1 MKINDLTVDGL
12 EQENYFATQE
22 LIDVVNAAI
31 FLDKPLLIEG
41 PAGTG
46 KTFLAKTL
54 SALLNLEL
62 IRLQCHEGIDED
74 KSVYEWNY
82 KKQLLSIQKSEE
94 NENLFDEK
102 YLIKR
107 PILSALTTEENSLF
121 LIDEI
126 DRSDEEFEALLLEIL
141 AENQVTIP
149 EFGTI
154 KGNENRI
161 TILTSNSTRE
171 LSDALRRRCIY
182 YYLDFPSIEIET
194 KVFMNSIEDIEE
206 NENLFD
212 EKYLIKRPILTALTT
227 EENSLF
233 LIDEIDRSDEE
244 FEALL
249 LEVLAENQV
258 TIPEFGTIK
267 GSENRITILT
277 SNSTRELSDA
287 LRRRCIYYYLDFPS
301 IEIETKVFMNSIEDI
316 DENEARKYASLVSF
330 IRSLSLNKI
339 PSLIES
345 VEWVKYNNSK
355 DQESVR
361 SNLGILLKDKSDQ
374 KKYVEKLEESN
385 EFNQE

>member
-1 MKINDLTVDGL
+1 MNINDLTIDSL
-12 EQENYFATQE
+12 EKENYFATQD
-22 LIDVVNAAI
+22 LVDVVNAAI
-31 FLDKPLLIEG
+31 FLNKPLLIEG

-54 SALLNLEL
+54 SSLLNLEL

-74 KSVYEWNY
+74 KAVYEWNY
-82 KKQLLSIQKSEE
+82 KKQLLSIQSNEK

-107 PILSALTTEENSLF
+107 PILSALTSEENSLF

-141 AENQVTIP
+141 AENQITIP

-154 KGNENRI
+154 NGSENRA

-182 YYLDFPSIEIET
+182 YYLDFPSIDIET
-194 KVFMNSIEDIEE
+194 KVLMNSIE
-206 NENLFD
+206 
-212 EKYLIKRPILTALTT
+212 
-227 EENSLF
+227 
-233 LIDEIDRSDEE
+233 EIDKDS
-244 FEALL
+244 A
-249 LEVLAENQV
+249 A
-258 TIPEFGTIK
+258 
-267 GSENRITILT
+267 
-277 SNSTRELSDA
+277 
-287 LRRRCIYYYLDFPS
+287 
-301 IEIETKVFMNSIEDI
+301 
-316 DENEARKYASLVSF
+316 KYASLISF
-330 IRSLSLNKI
+330 VRSLSLNKI

-355 DQESVR
+355 NEESIR

-374 KKYVEKLEESN
+374 KKYIDKIEESN

>member
-1 MKINDLTVDGL
+1 MNINDLTIDSL
-12 EQENYFATQE
+12 EKENYFATQE
-22 LIDVVNAAI
+22 LVDVVNAAI

-54 SALLNLEL
+54 SSLLNLQL

-74 KSVYEWNY
+74 KAVYEWNY
-82 KKQLLSIQKSEE
+82 KKQLLSIQSSEK

-107 PILSALTTEENSLF
+107 PILTALTNKESSLF

-154 KGNENRI
+154 NGSDNRV

-182 YYLDFPSIEIET
+182 YYLDFPSIDIES
-194 KVFMNSIEDIEE
+194 KVLMNSIDKLDED
-206 NENLFD
+206 
-212 EKYLIKRPILTALTT
+212 
-227 EENSLF
+227 
-233 LIDEIDRSDEE
+233 
-244 FEALL
+244 
-249 LEVLAENQV
+249 
-258 TIPEFGTIK
+258 
-267 GSENRITILT
+267 
-277 SNSTRELSDA
+277 DA
-287 LRRRCIYYYLDFPS
+287 
-301 IEIETKVFMNSIEDI
+301 K
-316 DENEARKYASLVSF
+316 KYASLISF
-330 IRSLSLNKI
+330 VRSLSLNKI

-355 DQESVR
+355 NNESIR

-374 KKYVEKLEESN
+374 KKYIEKLEESN

>member
-1 MKINDLTVDGL
+1 MNINDLTIDSL
-12 EQENYFATQE
+12 EKENYFATQE
-22 LIDVVNAAI
+22 LVDVVNAAI

-54 SALLNLEL
+54 SSLLNLEL

-74 KSVYEWNY
+74 KAVYEWNY
-82 KKQLLSIQKSEE
+82 KKQLLSIQSSEK

-107 PILSALTTEENSLF
+107 PILTALTNIESSIF

-154 KGNENRI
+154 NGSDNRV

-182 YYLDFPSIEIET
+182 YYLDFPSIDIES
-194 KVFMNSIEDIEE
+194 KVLMNSIDKLDED
-206 NENLFD
+206 
-212 EKYLIKRPILTALTT
+212 
-227 EENSLF
+227 
-233 LIDEIDRSDEE
+233 
-244 FEALL
+244 
-249 LEVLAENQV
+249 
-258 TIPEFGTIK
+258 
-267 GSENRITILT
+267 
-277 SNSTRELSDA
+277 DA
-287 LRRRCIYYYLDFPS
+287 
-301 IEIETKVFMNSIEDI
+301 K
-316 DENEARKYASLVSF
+316 KYASLISF
-330 IRSLSLNKI
+330 VRSLSLNKI

-355 DQESVR
+355 NNESIR

-374 KKYVEKLEESN
+374 KKYIEKIEESN
-385 EFNQE
+385 ELNQE

>member
-82 KKQLLSIQKSEE
+82 KKQLLSIQKS
-94 NENLFDEK
+94 
-102 YLIKR
+102 
-107 PILSALTTEENSLF
+107 
-121 LIDEI
+121 
-126 DRSDEEFEALLLEIL
+126 
-141 AENQVTIP
+141 
-149 EFGTI
+149 
-154 KGNENRI
+154 
-161 TILTSNSTRE
+161 
-171 LSDALRRRCIY
+171 
-182 YYLDFPSIEIET
+182 
-194 KVFMNSIEDIEE
+194 EE

>member
-1 MKINDLTVDGL
+1 MNINDLTIDSL
-12 EQENYFATQE
+12 EKENYFATQE
-22 LIDVVNAAI
+22 LVDVVNAAI

-54 SALLNLEL
+54 SSLLNLEL

-74 KSVYEWNY
+74 KAVYEWNY
-82 KKQLLSIQKSEE
+82 KKQLLSIQSSEK

-107 PILSALTTEENSLF
+107 PILTALTNKESSLF

-154 KGNENRI
+154 NGSDNRV

-182 YYLDFPSIEIET
+182 YYLDFPSIDIES
-194 KVFMNSIEDIEE
+194 KVLMNSIDKLDED
-206 NENLFD
+206 
-212 EKYLIKRPILTALTT
+212 
-227 EENSLF
+227 
-233 LIDEIDRSDEE
+233 
-244 FEALL
+244 
-249 LEVLAENQV
+249 
-258 TIPEFGTIK
+258 
-267 GSENRITILT
+267 
-277 SNSTRELSDA
+277 DA
-287 LRRRCIYYYLDFPS
+287 KKF
-301 IEIETKVFMNSIEDI
+301 
-316 DENEARKYASLVSF
+316 ASLISF
-330 IRSLSLNKI
+330 VRSLSLNKI

-355 DQESVR
+355 NNESIR

-374 KKYVEKLEESN
+374 KKYIEKLEESN

>member
-1 MKINDLTVDGL
+1 MKINDLTIDGL

-107 PILSALTTEENSLF
+107 PILTALTTEENSLF

-126 DRSDEEFEALLLEIL
+126 DRSDEEFEALLLEI
-141 AENQVTIP
+141 
-149 EFGTI
+149 
-154 KGNENRI
+154 
-161 TILTSNSTRE
+161 
-171 LSDALRRRCIY
+171 
-182 YYLDFPSIEIET
+182 
-194 KVFMNSIEDIEE
+194 
-206 NENLFD
+206 
-212 EKYLIKRPILTALTT
+212 
-227 EENSLF
+227 
-233 LIDEIDRSDEE
+233 
-244 FEALL
+244 
-249 LEVLAENQV
+249 LAENQV

-316 DENEARKYASLVSF
+316 DENEARKYASLASF

-361 SNLGILLKDKSDQ
+361 SNLGILLKDKSDH

>member
-1 MKINDLTVDGL
+1 MKINDLTIDLL
-12 EQENYFATQE
+12 EKENYFATQD
-22 LIDVVNAAI
+22 LVDVVNAAI
-31 FLDKPLLIEG
+31 FLNKPLLIEG

-54 SALLNLEL
+54 SSLLNLEL

-74 KSVYEWNY
+74 KAVYEWNY
-82 KKQLLSIQKSEE
+82 KKQLLSIQSNEK

-107 PILSALTTEENSLF
+107 PILSALTSEENSLF

-141 AENQVTIP
+141 AENQITIP

-154 KGNENRI
+154 NGSENRA

-182 YYLDFPSIEIET
+182 YYLDFPSIDIET
-194 KVFMNSIEDIEE
+194 KVLMNSIE
-206 NENLFD
+206 
-212 EKYLIKRPILTALTT
+212 
-227 EENSLF
+227 
-233 LIDEIDRSDEE
+233 EIDKDS
-244 FEALL
+244 A
-249 LEVLAENQV
+249 A
-258 TIPEFGTIK
+258 
-267 GSENRITILT
+267 
-277 SNSTRELSDA
+277 
-287 LRRRCIYYYLDFPS
+287 
-301 IEIETKVFMNSIEDI
+301 
-316 DENEARKYASLVSF
+316 KYASLISF
-330 IRSLSLNKI
+330 VRSLSLNKI

-355 DQESVR
+355 NEESIR

-374 KKYVEKLEESN
+374 KKYIEKIEESN

>member
-1 MKINDLTVDGL
+1 MNINDLTIDSL
-12 EQENYFATQE
+12 EKENYFATQD
-22 LIDVVNAAI
+22 LVDVVNAAI
-31 FLDKPLLIEG
+31 FLNKPLLIEG

-54 SALLNLEL
+54 SSLLNLEL

-74 KSVYEWNY
+74 KAVYEWNY
-82 KKQLLSIQKSEE
+82 KKQLLSIQSNEK

-107 PILSALTTEENSLF
+107 PILSALTSEENSLF

-154 KGNENRI
+154 NGSDNRV

-182 YYLDFPSIEIET
+182 YYLDFPSIDIES
-194 KVFMNSIEDIEE
+194 KVLMNSIDKLDED
-206 NENLFD
+206 
-212 EKYLIKRPILTALTT
+212 
-227 EENSLF
+227 
-233 LIDEIDRSDEE
+233 
-244 FEALL
+244 
-249 LEVLAENQV
+249 
-258 TIPEFGTIK
+258 
-267 GSENRITILT
+267 
-277 SNSTRELSDA
+277 DA
-287 LRRRCIYYYLDFPS
+287 KKF
-301 IEIETKVFMNSIEDI
+301 
-316 DENEARKYASLVSF
+316 ASLISF

-355 DQESVR
+355 NNESIR

-374 KKYVEKLEESN
+374 KKYIEKLEESN

>member
-1 MKINDLTVDGL
+1 MNINDLTIDSL
-12 EQENYFATQE
+12 EKENYFATQD
-22 LIDVVNAAI
+22 LVDVVNAAI
-31 FLDKPLLIEG
+31 FLNKPLLIEG

-54 SALLNLEL
+54 SSLLNLEL

-74 KSVYEWNY
+74 KAVYEWNY
-82 KKQLLSIQKSEE
+82 KKQLLSIQSNEK

-107 PILSALTTEENSLF
+107 PILSALTSEENSLF

-141 AENQVTIP
+141 AENQITIP

-154 KGNENRI
+154 NGSENRA

-182 YYLDFPSIEIET
+182 YYLDFPSIDIET
-194 KVFMNSIEDIEE
+194 KVLMNSIE
-206 NENLFD
+206 
-212 EKYLIKRPILTALTT
+212 
-227 EENSLF
+227 
-233 LIDEIDRSDEE
+233 EIDKDS
-244 FEALL
+244 AL
-249 LEVLAENQV
+249 
-258 TIPEFGTIK
+258 
-267 GSENRITILT
+267 
-277 SNSTRELSDA
+277 
-287 LRRRCIYYYLDFPS
+287 
-301 IEIETKVFMNSIEDI
+301 
-316 DENEARKYASLVSF
+316 KYASLISF
-330 IRSLSLNKI
+330 VRSLSLNKI

-345 VEWVKYNNSK
+345 VEWVKYNKSK
-355 DQESVR
+355 NEESIR

-374 KKYVEKLEESN
+374 KKYVEKIEESN

>member
-1 MKINDLTVDGL
+1 MNINDLTIDSL
-12 EQENYFATQE
+12 EKENYFATQE
-22 LIDVVNAAI
+22 LVDVVNAAI

-54 SALLNLEL
+54 SSLLNLEL

-74 KSVYEWNY
+74 KAVYEWNY
-82 KKQLLSIQKSEE
+82 KKQLLSIQSSEK

-107 PILSALTTEENSLF
+107 PILTALTNQESSLF

-154 KGNENRI
+154 NGSDNRV

-182 YYLDFPSIEIET
+182 YYLDFPSIDIES
-194 KVFMNSIEDIEE
+194 KVLMNSIDKLDED
-206 NENLFD
+206 
-212 EKYLIKRPILTALTT
+212 
-227 EENSLF
+227 
-233 LIDEIDRSDEE
+233 
-244 FEALL
+244 
-249 LEVLAENQV
+249 
-258 TIPEFGTIK
+258 
-267 GSENRITILT
+267 
-277 SNSTRELSDA
+277 DA
-287 LRRRCIYYYLDFPS
+287 KKF
-301 IEIETKVFMNSIEDI
+301 
-316 DENEARKYASLVSF
+316 ASLISF

-355 DQESVR
+355 NNESIR

-374 KKYVEKLEESN
+374 KKYIEKLEESN

>member
-1 MKINDLTVDGL
+1 MKINEITTDNL
-12 EQENYFATQE
+12 ESEGYFATQD

-31 FLDKPLLIEG
+31 FLDKPLLVEG

-54 SALLNLEL
+54 SSLLNLDL

-74 KSVYEWNY
+74 KAVYEWNY
-82 KKQLLSIQKSEE
+82 KKQLLSIQSNEK
-94 NENLFDEK
+94 NENLFDDK

-107 PILSALTTEENSLF
+107 PILKALTSKESSLF

-154 KGNENRI
+154 SGNENRI

-194 KVFMNSIEDIEE
+194 KVLMN
-206 NENLFD
+206 NVENLD
-212 EKYLIKRPILTALTT
+212 KDVAK
-227 EENSLF
+227 
-233 LIDEIDRSDEE
+233 
-244 FEALL
+244 
-249 LEVLAENQV
+249 
-258 TIPEFGTIK
+258 
-267 GSENRITILT
+267 
-277 SNSTRELSDA
+277 
-287 LRRRCIYYYLDFPS
+287 
-301 IEIETKVFMNSIEDI
+301 
-316 DENEARKYASLVSF
+316 KYASLISF
-330 IRSLSLNKI
+330 IRSINLNKI

-355 DQESVR
+355 NEESVR
-361 SNLGILLKDKSDQ
+361 TNLGILLKDKSDQ
-374 KKYVEKLEESN
+374 KKYIERLEESN
-385 EFNQE
+385 ELNEE